1 MLAADGH
8 DELLSI
14 GQRCVVSGLASRA
27 ELNGRGGSIVGYDAQ
42 SGRHIVKV
50 DGQEGSSSFS
60 LRAANVGA
68 AAAESSLEPSRM
80 APVTVRRAW
89 RSYLGEFDGDTEDE
103 DEYVADVRAAKRQ
116 KAAAPAQ
123 RRDVVTLHPRGS
135 RAVTVV
141 ATADLHRHHEE
152 EYIGGLSLAGWFES
166 DRSPAHVD
174 VCLFAGDVGLEREA
188 ESTSRAQTR
197 RDGERRELLLTQ
209 LPADDQS
216 CPS

>member
-1 MLAADGH
+1 MD

-103 DEYVADVRAAKRQ
+103 DEYIADVRVRVRRAHRRTSGEEGPSGAVVQRAPAEGPKTGSGAGAGGGRAKISGPCGNNRAGGLETSGGPKSAISAEDGWGGPSVTARGPSGECACL
-116 KAAAPAQ
+116 KAAF
-123 RRDVVTLHPRGS
+123 
-135 RAVTVV
+135 RA
-141 ATADLHRHHEE
+141 
-152 EYIGGLSLAGWFES
+152 
-166 DRSPAHVD
+166 
-174 VCLFAGDVGLEREA
+174 
-188 ESTSRAQTR
+188 
-197 RDGERRELLLTQ
+197 
-209 LPADDQS
+209 
-216 CPS
+216 